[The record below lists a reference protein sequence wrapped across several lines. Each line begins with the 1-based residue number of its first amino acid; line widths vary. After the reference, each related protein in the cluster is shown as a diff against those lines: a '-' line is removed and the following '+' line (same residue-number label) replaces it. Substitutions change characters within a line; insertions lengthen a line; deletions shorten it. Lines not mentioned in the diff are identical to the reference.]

1 MPRHAFDRLPDSA
14 RLWVF
19 AASRPLQAGEREAL
33 LAAVDDFLDQWN
45 AHRVPLDCA
54 RDLRYDQFLIVG
66 VDQEAAG
73 VSGCSVD
80 ALVRSMKGLGQELGV
95 DLVDHASVF
104 YRDGAAIQRATRDD
118 FAEAATRGAV
128 TPDTCVFDNTVQTA
142 GALRAGGWEAPAG
155 RTWHARAFF

>member
-1 MPRHAFDRLPDSA
+1 MPRQAFDRLPDSA

-19 AASRPLQAGEREAL
+19 AASRPLEVAERDAL
-33 LAAVDDFLDQWN
+33 LGAVDDFLDQWN

-54 RDLRYDQFLIVG
+54 RELRYDQFLMVG

-80 ALVRSMKGLGQELGV
+80 ALVRTMKGLGQRLGV

-104 YRDGAAIQRATRDD
+104 FRDDATIRRMTRDD
-118 FAEAATRGAV
+118 FAEAVSRGSV
-128 TPDTCVFDNTVQTA
+128 TPETCVFDNTVQTA
-142 GALRAGGWEAPAG
+142 GALRSGAWEAPAE
-155 RTWHARAFF
+155 RTWHGRAFF